1 MSLLY
6 TDLDAL
12 SERLAISIQDDFA
25 KAIKAKILE
34 NIDPMIEDIAKQY
47 AESIVAR
54 AGVFR
59 DYAGDS
65 PIKVVLN
72 IDRKKVDM

>member
-12 SERLAISIQDDFA
+12 SCRLATSLQDDLA
-25 KAIKAKILE
+25 RAIKAKILE
-34 NIDPMIEDIAKQY
+34 NIDSMIDDIAKKY
-47 AESIVAR
+47 AESIVANV
-54 AGVFR
+54 GVFR
-59 DYAGDS
+59 DYTGDD